1 MTAPDH
7 LGAALYFAARARR
20 TRDGGERVRLM
31 AVAAKYREMV
41 IAEAVAFMMEM
52 PKRPAAA
59 SARRAVKRK
68 PKGAPPTT
76 AESGG

>member
-20 TRDGGERVRLM
+20 TRDGGERARLI

-41 IAEAVAFMMEM
+41 IAEAVAFMREM
-52 PKRPAAA
+52 PKGPAAA
-59 SARRAVKRK
+59 SVRRPAARRKR
-68 PKGAPPTT
+68 A
-76 AESGG
+76 